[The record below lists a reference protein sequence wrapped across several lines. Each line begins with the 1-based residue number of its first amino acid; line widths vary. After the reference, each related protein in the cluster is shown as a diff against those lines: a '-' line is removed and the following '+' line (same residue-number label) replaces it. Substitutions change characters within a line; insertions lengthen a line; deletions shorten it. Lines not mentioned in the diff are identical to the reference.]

1 MALTAVDRLFS
12 EADRGRVG
20 DAVREAER
28 GTSGEVV
35 VVITEASDEHTT
47 ARWRLAA
54 ALAGLVLLADIGYRH
69 FATFWIPWNPDGV
82 WLAAVVA
89 ASLGFLAASWPP
101 LRRGL
106 AGRQALARA
115 VRRAAE
121 AAFAREGVFETRDR
135 TGILIF
141 LSLLEHQVIVLPD
154 TGIAAKAPEG
164 AWAGVVRG
172 IVLGMQTGRPA
183 EALVVAVQSC
193 GEILRVAGFTAR
205 PEDTNEIPDEPRF
218 R

>member
-12 EADRGRVG
+12 ADDRGRVR

-35 VVITEASDEHTT
+35 VVITEASDEHAA
-47 ARWRLAA
+47 ARWRLAF
-54 ALAGLVLLADIGYRH
+54 ALAGAVLIADIGYRH

-82 WLAAVVA
+82 WLAAVA
-89 ASLGFLAASWPP
+89 AAGLGFLAASWPP
-101 LRRGL
+101 LRRAL
-106 AGRQALARA
+106 AGGQAKARA
-115 VRRAAE
+115 ARHAAE

-141 LSLLEHQVIVLPD
+141 LSLLEHQVVVLPD
-154 TGIAAKAPEG
+154 AGIAAKAPED

-172 IVLGMQTGRPA
+172 IVLGMKAGRPA
-183 EALVVAVQSC
+183 EALVVAVRSC
-193 GEILRVAGFTAR
+193 GEILLTAGFTAR
-205 PEDTNEIPDEPRF
+205 PEDTNEMPDEPRF